1 MKLLPTSFQQI
12 VFSLLILFITATGCT
27 TKLTYTGP
35 QLPPEKVAKL
45 KGTYNFYFL
54 LDAVECIIVAVDGE
68 SVYGGIWSSGDTV
81 QMLPGKHEVTIEL
94 IWHSYDTHYG
104 VSQTFY
110 FVAEAGHV
118 YKADGNWHGGDNQ
131 IWIIDKE
138 TGQVVAG
145 MKPLPHEKVA
155 RLKCRGVFHPLRCAI
170 AAVDGKI
177 MSDDFTMEAEMLPGK
192 HEVTIKLIEPH
203 FGHPIW
209 RFSFVAEAGHVY
221 IVDGYWKVEGYLH
234 VVDKQIWII
243 DKETGQ
249 VVAGEKP

>member
-1 MKLLPTSFQQI
+1 MKLLPTSFLRI
-12 VFSLLILFITATGCT
+12 VSSLIILFMVATGCT
-27 TKLTYTGP
+27 TTQTYPGP
-35 QLPPEKVAKL
+35 QLSPEKLAKL
-45 KGTYNFYFL
+45 EGTYNYYFIC
-54 LDAVECIIVAVDGE
+54 DVECVIAAVDGKGF
-68 SVYGGIWSSGDTV
+68 YGTV
-81 QMLPGKHEVTIEL
+81 EMLPGKHAVTL
-94 IWHSYDTHYG
+94 YLTYSCYKGPTNYG
-104 VSQTFY
+104 VSQTFS

-131 IWIIDKE
+131 IWIIDKK
-138 TGQVVAG
+138 TGKVVAG

-155 RLKCRGVFHPLRCAI
+155 RLKGKRLFSIPLCAI

-192 HEVTIKLIEPH
+192 HEVTIKLIEP
-203 FGHPIW
+203 FIPPIW

-221 IVDGYWKVEGYLH
+221 QVDGYWKVEKYWH
-234 VVDKQIWII
+234 VVGNQIWIWII